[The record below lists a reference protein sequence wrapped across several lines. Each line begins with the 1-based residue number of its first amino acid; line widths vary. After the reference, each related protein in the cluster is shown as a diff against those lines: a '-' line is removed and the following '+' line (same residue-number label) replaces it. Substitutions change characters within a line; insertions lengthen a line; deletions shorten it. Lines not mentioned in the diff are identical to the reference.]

1 MKVLCIS
8 KHILCSVLSRLSK
21 LVCLQRTEEVC
32 LSKYSTI
39 CGTYSYDHYGF
50 RHEIRCYI
58 DDMIHRAIDTLDLMI
73 VYLDIIRRLA
83 DYSVLRISA
92 EYYGAVSLRTIQ
104 NGVQTYTK

>member
-1 MKVLCIS
+1 
-8 KHILCSVLSRLSK
+8 
-21 LVCLQRTEEVC
+21 
-32 LSKYSTI
+32 
-39 CGTYSYDHYGF
+39 
-50 RHEIRCYI
+50 
-58 DDMIHRAIDTLDLMI
+58 MIHRAIDTLDLLI